1 MRTLRRI
8 LWRLCRSEHAGR
20 LGRLND
26 RCNTLQRQRDDLR
39 QETWRLTR
47 ECNYQRET
55 ATYLRAKLADM
66 EARVAVFQD

>member
-1 MRTLRRI
+1 MRWIRRI
-8 LWRLCRSEHAGR
+8 IWRLCRSEHAGR

-39 QETWRLTR
+39 QETWRLSR

-55 ATYLRAKLADM
+55 ATFLRARVADL
-66 EARVAVFQD
+66 EARVAVFSE